1 MSVVGVVRLA
11 STVIDTPDSVWR
23 RYGRFAS
30 ISRAEYDQYFVGARF
45 ATAVLLD
52 SPRRLESGYS
62 LAELRAAQVKFRPP
76 QSFRYLAE
84 HDPPVLRHLSEKIL
98 CEI

>member
-1 MSVVGVVRLA
+1 MV
-11 STVIDTPDSVWR
+11 DTPDSVWS

-30 ISRAEYDQYFVGARF
+30 VSRAEYDRYFMGARL

-52 SPRRLESGYS
+52 SPRRLEYGYS
-62 LAELRAAQVKFRPP
+62 LAELREAQVKFRPP

-84 HDPPVLRHLSEKIL
+84 HDPLVLRHLNEELL
-98 CEI
+98 CRA